1 MSLCNFFA
9 FYNDRNARGVW
20 TNLKEWEGGG
30 AERRSERNDE
40 RGRRKVLAIVV
51 HKNRKTC
58 VTL

>member
-1 MSLCNFFA
+1 MDKSE
-9 FYNDRNARGVW
+9 RVG
-20 TNLKEWEGGG
+20 GGG